1 MRADDKYYS
10 EEDLTGR
17 MSPYS
22 RYIMQRELSMPA
34 LNRIESL
41 EKESDDGEFFYV
53 VDEKYDE
60 EGGRKTSIGFAHSR
74 KPMSASMS
82 EITEIKRPK
91 SEMKKRTHYASSPNF
106 VRLNKDA
113 VTARIPVEKSKPRVI
128 FHRCLRGILKVYDNT
143 NVTTTKRQYS
153 LDNMDLFLPNGKLD
167 PDLLAPMAIR
177 NNHRRSRL
185 MDKQQEKYR
194 RMREKMM
201 RKRRLSPIEGTPR
214 KDPLPEFFSP
224 KRKTTTPKDRLDARL
239 KTDKFG
245 RLITPRKP
253 SLPDFRNRRRK
264 KHHDDEYDDEVRL
277 PEDPDDKKRQ
287 EDEDLSKAMN
297 FLAEVNAKNVL
308 KNVFAKKSATKDKPP
323 LNKQG
328 SKMSLI
334 SGTSTG
340 TIDPNKPALV
350 KKGSMS
356 SLSIVSV
363 RSVSKSI
370 KSFKSGLSSRTSIDD
385 EEAEKKDKIGA
396 LSGSAKSRGPFM
408 RKAKGIQMTNRLG
421 SGLASKRAPEKKE
434 GSNPPPSRTNSKAS
448 LRSGSR
454 ANLREPKG
462 DSASSIT
469 PSKKSE
475 PIRVPSASSIM
486 SMTTAAITSNP
497 LNTTLIVTN
506 QLASHDVTRSPAPVP
521 KNTTPLEKVRE
532 EIAAAPSPVAVA
544 ASSQDADKV
553 SMASQKTNNSRSS
566 AKGSR
571 KQSARSGSRKSSAAA
586 DRRKSSVLG
595 TVASL
600 KAVRLFKKKSP
611 NVSDNELD
619 DDQQITKGEGSGAD
633 NKSSAGRNMRKEM
646 SKTSLRSD
654 HDANNNSLGHMSRT
668 STAADMK
675 AAAAGSVSRMESVS
689 HMSTGQGSMKG
700 EQMNVNEI
708 TVKSATPANG
718 NNEEDMADDEDDED
732 DDSQYTR

>member
-1 MRADDKYYS
+1 
-10 EEDLTGR
+10 
-17 MSPYS
+17 
-22 RYIMQRELSMPA
+22 MQRELSMPA

-41 EKESDDGEFFYV
+41 DVEEKGDGDFFYV

-60 EGGRKTSIGFAHSR
+60 EGGRKTSIGFVHSR
-74 KPMSASMS
+74 KPMSASMG

-91 SEMKKRTHYASSPNF
+91 SEMKKRTAPHYASSPNF

-113 VTARIPVEKSKPRVI
+113 VTARIPIEKSKPRLI

-143 NVTTTKRQYS
+143 NVQTTKRQYS
-153 LDNMDLFLPNGKLD
+153 LDNMDLFLPSGKVD
-167 PDLLAPMAIR
+167 PDLLAPMPIR
-177 NNHRRSRL
+177 MNRRRSGM

-194 RMREKMM
+194 KMREKML
-201 RKRRLSPIEGTPR
+201 RKRRLSPIQGTPR
-214 KDPLPEFFSP
+214 KESIPDVFSP

-253 SLPDFRNRRRK
+253 GLPDFRNRRRK
-264 KHHDDEYDDEVRL
+264 KHDDDDSDDEVRL
-277 PEDPDDKKRQ
+277 PEDPNDKKRQ

-308 KNVFAKKSATKDKPP
+308 KNVFKNKKDKPP

-334 SGTSTG
+334 SHASSTG
-340 TIDPNKPALV
+340 TEKPPLT
-350 KKGSMS
+350 KKSSVSSMS
-356 SLSIVSV
+356 VVSLK
-363 RSVSKSI
+363 SVSKSV
-370 KSFKSGLSSRTSIDD
+370 KSFKSGMSSRTSMNDDLDD
-385 EEAEKKDKIGA
+385 EEAESKDKIGA
-396 LSGSAKSRGPFM
+396 LTGSAKSRGPFL
-408 RKAKGIQMTNRLG
+408 RKSKGVQMASRLG
-421 SGLASKRAPEKKE
+421 SAASKGRGKKE
-434 GSNPPPSRTNSKAS
+434 DSNPPPSRSNSKAS
-448 LRSGSR
+448 LRSGSKL
-454 ANLREPKG
+454 NLREKT
-462 DSASSIT
+462 DSAT

-475 PIRVPSASSIM
+475 PIRAPSASSIM

-506 QLASHDVTRSPAPVP
+506 QLSGSDQPRSPAPVP
-521 KNTTPLEKVRE
+521 KNTTPLQKVRE

-544 ASSQDADKV
+544 SHPDADKV
-553 SMASQKTNNSRSS
+553 SMASNKTSVSRKGSAKGS

-571 KQSARSGSRKSSAAA
+571 KASARSSRRSSAAL

-611 NVSDNELD
+611 SASDAEQD

-633 NKSSAGRNMRKEM
+633 NKSSAGGNMKKQM

-654 HDANNNSLGHMSRT
+654 HDANNNSVGKMSRT
-668 STAADMK
+668 STAMDMNVPP
-675 AAAAGSVSRMESVS
+675 GSVSRMESVG
-689 HMSTGQGSMKG
+689 HMSTGQGSQKG
-700 EQMNVNEI
+700 DRMSVNAI
-708 TVKSATPANG
+708 TVASAANADDDEMLDDD
-718 NNEEDMADDEDDED
+718 EEDLEDEED
-732 DDSQYTR
+732 DDSQYSG